1 MVSYI
6 LAVICSVLV
15 LGADQLT
22 KYLVAADFTLGE
34 TRDFLPGLID
44 FTYIHNRGGAWGM
57 LYGHTYILLPV
68 TVVIMALCVF
78 LYIKYGKKSKLLFWA
93 IALVLSG
100 GIGNMI
106 DRVFRGGNV
115 VDFLHFVT
123 ALKRA
128 AVKAMENRIETV
140 CGEGENRRIDV
151 FAAETADITRSR
163 AAMLAEEGC
172 IAVNGKKAQKNTRL
186 KPGDRVEILV
196 PEPVSYN
203 AEPENI
209 PLDIIYE
216 DNDLLIV
223 NKPKGMVVH
232 PAAGNYGGTLVN
244 ALMYHCGDSLSG
256 INGVMRPG
264 IVHRIDKDTSGLLM
278 VAKNDFAHNGLA
290 AQIKDHSFTR
300 EYEAVVYGNIKDD
313 AGTVDAPIGRHPVKR
328 KQMAV
333 VYQNSKPAV
342 TQYSVVERLDGFTH
356 LRLRL
361 ETGRTHQIRV
371 HMAYIGHPVAG
382 DEVYGPKKVIT
393 ELHGQ
398 CLHAKKVGFVHP
410 RTGEYMEFDS
420 ELPPYFIRFLQR
432 CKQ

>member
-1 MVSYI
+1 
-6 LAVICSVLV
+6 
-15 LGADQLT
+15 
-22 KYLVAADFTLGE
+22 
-34 TRDFLPGLID
+34 
-44 FTYIHNRGGAWGM
+44 
-57 LYGHTYILLPV
+57 
-68 TVVIMALCVF
+68 
-78 LYIKYGKKSKLLFWA
+78 
-93 IALVLSG
+93 
-100 GIGNMI
+100 
-106 DRVFRGGNV
+106 
-115 VDFLHFVT
+115 
-123 ALKRA
+123 
-128 AVKAMENRIETV
+128 MENRIETV

-172 IAVNGKKAQKNTRL
+172 IAVNGTKAQKNTRL

-196 PEPVSYN
+196 PEPVIYN

-290 AQIKDHSFTR
+290 AQIKEHSFTR

-342 TQYSVVERLDGFTH
+342 THYSVVERLDGFTH

-393 ELHGQ
+393 ELNGQ

-420 ELPPYFIRFLQR
+420 GLPPYFIRFLQR